1 MSGGAGGQGAV
12 IRCAPDGAVRSV
24 EADTLGLSEVLET
37 GASLT
42 RLADRASLPKMLD
55 FLASLR
61 SEGEAF
67 GWEVNGP
74 LGDEIV
80 TLHLGGIHRDD
91 GLTVMVSRTVLG
103 LSELCEQLTVMGSE
117 QATALRLA
125 IKERVE
131 LERRQSESRQEY
143 QDLARINNELATLQ
157 RELAK
162 KNAQLEAANRRI
174 SELIRTDSLTG
185 LPNRRRVAEVVEQE
199 MARIARHGGALSVV
213 LSDLDRFK
221 TINDTWGHG
230 AGDDVLRAVAEV
242 LRRQLRRED
251 LPARW
256 GGEEFLLVLPATP
269 AERAVPL
276 AERLRTAIAS
286 EVLLPDGR
294 AVTASFG
301 VAQLGPGETWDAL
314 LRRADRALYDAKE
327 AGRDRL
333 ALAPPP
339 TDGNHGAG

>member
-24 EADTLGLSEVLET
+24 EADTLGLSAVLET
-37 GASLT
+37 GASLS
-42 RLADRASLPKMLD
+42 RLADRTSLPKILD

-61 SEGEAF
+61 SDGEAF

-74 LGDEIV
+74 LGGETV
-80 TLHLGGIHRDD
+80 TLHLGGIRRDD

-131 LERRQSESRQEY
+131 LERRRSQDLQDY

-185 LPNRRRVAEVVEQE
+185 LPNRRRVAELVEQE
-199 MARIARHGGALSVV
+199 MARIGRHGGALSAV
-213 LSDLDRFK
+213 LLDLDRFK
-221 TINDTWGHG
+221 AINDTWGHA
-230 AGDDVLRAVAEV
+230 AGDEVLRQVAGV
-242 LRRQLRRED
+242 LRRQVRRED

-269 AERAVPL
+269 AEQAARL
-276 AERLRTAIAS
+276 AGRLRADLAA
-286 EVLLPDGR
+286 EVILPDGR
-294 AVTASFG
+294 GVTASFG
-301 VAQLGPGETWDAL
+301 VAGLAPGETWDAL

-327 AGRDRL
+327 TGRDRIV
-333 ALAPPP
+333 LAPPP
-339 TDGNHGAG
+339 TDGDHDAG